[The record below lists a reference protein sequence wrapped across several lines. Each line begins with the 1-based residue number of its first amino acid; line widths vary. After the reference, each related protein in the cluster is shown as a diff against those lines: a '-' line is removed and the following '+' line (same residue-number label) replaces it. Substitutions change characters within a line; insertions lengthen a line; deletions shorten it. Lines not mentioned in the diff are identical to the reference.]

1 MAAWDPTLLN
11 CLPQSA
17 GADFWAVG
25 RRSKGCASM
34 ARPAARRLAMME
46 KGLLATALV
55 VMRAATAADIFEVEV
70 KSAVCI
76 YKVGS
81 IYKFKV

>member
-1 MAAWDPTLLN
+1 
-11 CLPQSA
+11 
-17 GADFWAVG
+17 
-25 RRSKGCASM
+25 
-34 ARPAARRLAMME
+34 ME